1 MVPVTPPWADRQ
13 TAGLALARHLLTLT
27 PPIPSPRT
35 VLGLPRGGV
44 IVAAPVAEA
53 LQAPLHS
60 WSVRKLALPEAP
72 EVAIGA
78 VAAGSA
84 GPVVIWES
92 PERMPPT
99 LRPADRVTLLDE
111 QWRELQRR
119 QRLYGDPPP
128 ASLSDQALV
137 VVDDG
142 IATGLTMR
150 AALASLRQL
159 RPRLLVL
166 AVPVADRGVM
176 DALRPLVE
184 TLVVLHPVRSL
195 RAVGCHYLR
204 FDAVQDQEVLS
215 TLAAVR
221 YRHQEAIP

>member
-1 MVPVTPPWADRQ
+1 MAPVMPPWADRQ
-13 TAGLALARHLLTLT
+13 TAGLALAHHLLALA
-27 PPIPSPRT
+27 PIPSPCT

-44 IVAAPVAEA
+44 IVAAPVAEV

-60 WSVRKLALPEAP
+60 WAVRKLALPEAP

-78 VAAGSA
+78 VAAGSH

-92 PERMPPT
+92 PDRLPPT
-99 LRPADRVTLLDE
+99 LRPADRVALLDE

-119 QRLYGDPPP
+119 QRLYGDPSP
-128 ASLSDQALV
+128 ACLRGQTLV

-150 AALASLRQL
+150 AALASLREL
-159 RPRLLVL
+159 RPHQLVL
-166 AVPVADRGVM
+166 AVPVADRRVM
-176 DALRPLVE
+176 DDLRPLVE
-184 TLVVLHPVRSL
+184 TLVVLHPVHSL

-204 FDAVQDQEVLS
+204 FEAVEDQEVLS
-215 TLAAVR
+215 TLAAGR
-221 YRHQEAIP
+221 RRHQEAIP